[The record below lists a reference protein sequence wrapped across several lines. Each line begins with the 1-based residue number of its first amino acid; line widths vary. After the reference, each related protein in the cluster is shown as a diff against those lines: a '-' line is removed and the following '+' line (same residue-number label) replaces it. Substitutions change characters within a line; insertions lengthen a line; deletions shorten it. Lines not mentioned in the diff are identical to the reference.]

1 MEDFS
6 ESDYSSESEQF
17 PRMIA
22 IPIFRVR
29 SSSST
34 RTSSL
39 VSSCAPSSNPDPLA
53 KDFIG
58 QVELSMESFH
68 TSNNSRVLE
77 RTRGTRAVSLFPDSY
92 STESEST
99 GPSSDESDS
108 DSSSSSSSLDS
119 SVFRDFI
126 VQELSTMGY
135 SSDSETSSL
144 SSSDTS
150 SSSSN
155 SSSPSSDEPPTS
167 MGRRRQYVPAPNE
180 QGSDSG
186 GSLPPSKRT
195 RSDAGEAYNCP
206 VCLEDVR
213 EREPVSTNCGHVFCK
228 KCIER
233 AIANGRMCPLCGV
246 EPEFHR
252 IFL

>member
-39 VSSCAPSSNPDPLA
+39 
-53 KDFIG
+53 
-58 QVELSMESFH
+58 VELSMESFH

-119 SVFRDFI
+119 SVFR
-126 VQELSTMGY
+126 ELSTMGY